1 MRNLSIA
8 AIVLLTAAAC
18 SQSPAESAPAEA
30 ATAPTA
36 PEAASPPAAAQPAS
50 PAPRANSA
58 APDAVFERTSPSR
71 ASMDLTR
78 TGETWRVAF
87 RAGGV
92 PNGAATAADCEI
104 QAVGPQDNNDDVIA
118 ARVVPFEGELNTVTA
133 ADIGAKPLI
142 IQVLVGPEGVIV
154 TDKGAAAHLCGL
166 GSDIDGFYR
175 RTDNAY

>member
-8 AIVLLTAAAC
+8 ALVLLTAAAC
-18 SQSPAESAPAEA
+18 SQSPAESASAEA

-58 APDAVFERTSPSR
+58 APDAVFERTSPAR

-78 TGETWRVAF
+78 AGENWRVAF

-104 QAVGPQDNNDDVIA
+104 QAIGPQDNDDVIA

-133 ADIGAKPLI
+133 ADIGAKPPI
-142 IQVLVGPEGVIV
+142 IQVRVGPEGVIV
-154 TDKGAAAHLCGL
+154 TDAGAAAHLCGL

-175 RTDNAY
+175 RTGDAY